1 MKSNP
6 SFLLRAANQLVRT
19 SVYDCR
25 REVCALGESC
35 TAAVIAQFDS
45 RLGGGGMA
53 AGRAGAGAGQPASE
67 ANAAVVEF
75 LNLQLACHNPAGAV
89 TRGEGA
95 FWGVGEEAWHACLLR
110 VYGNLVDANIAN
122 GVRSLRVK
130 VDSFIH
136 ELL

>member
-1 MKSNP
+1 M
-6 SFLLRAANQLVRT
+6 
-19 SVYDCR
+19 YDCR

-45 RLGGGGMA
+45 RLGAGGA
-53 AGRAGAGAGQPASE
+53 AGRAGTAGQPASE

-75 LNLQLACHNPAGAV
+75 LNLQLACHNPSGAV

-130 VDSFIH
+130 VALFIN
-136 ELL
+136 ELIKDTID

>member
-1 MKSNP
+1 M
-6 SFLLRAANQLVRT
+6 
-19 SVYDCR
+19 YDCR

-53 AGRAGAGAGQPASE
+53 AGCRAGAGAGQPASE

-75 LNLQLACHNPAGAV
+75 LNLQLAFHNPAGAV

-130 VDSFIH
+130 VALFIN
-136 ELL
+136 ELIKDTID

>member
-1 MKSNP
+1 M
-6 SFLLRAANQLVRT
+6 
-19 SVYDCR
+19 YDCR

-35 TAAVIAQFDS
+35 TAPVIALFDS

-53 AGRAGAGAGQPASE
+53 AGRAAGAGQPASE

-75 LNLQLACHNPAGAV
+75 LNLQLACHNPSGAV

-130 VDSFIH
+130 VALFIN
-136 ELL
+136 ELIKDTID